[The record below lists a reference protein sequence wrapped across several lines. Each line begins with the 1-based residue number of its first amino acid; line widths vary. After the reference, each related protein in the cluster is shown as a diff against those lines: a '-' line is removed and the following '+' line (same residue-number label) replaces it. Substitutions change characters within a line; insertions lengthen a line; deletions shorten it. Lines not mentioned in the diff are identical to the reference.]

1 MEPEQLALQQ
11 SAYAPFSVGRAS
23 CVGKALAYGEI
34 SIVLAR
40 LIWLYEMRLEP
51 GATLGEGSSTL
62 GMGREMKR
70 EFQTFDNFVALHDG
84 PMVQFKLRKK

>member
-1 MEPEQLALQQ
+1 MAVQQ

-40 LIWLYEMRLEP
+40 LIWLFEMRLEP
-51 GATLGEGSSTL
+51 GATLGEGSNAL
-62 GMGREMKR
+62 GRGRGVKK
-70 EFQTFDNFVALHDG
+70 EFQTIDNFVALHDG
-84 PMVQFKLRKK
+84 PMVQFKLRK